1 MISTVLLVP
10 ALYLAADLTL
20 PDRLYG
26 LGGDIDRAP
35 IDAFICTLS
44 GLITGLII
52 GYVTEY
58 YTSHSYTPVRE
69 VARACET
76 GAATNIIYG
85 LALGHLSTIIPVVL
99 LAIVSFIC
107 HYLLGMFGVA
117 LGALGILSNLAI
129 TLAIDAYGPV
139 ADNAGGLVEMCGF
152 GEDVRAKTD

>member
-1 MISTVLLVP
+1 MIP
-10 ALYLAADLTL
+10 ALYLAAYLTL

-26 LGGDIDRAP
+26 LGPVDRTP
-35 IDAFICTLS
+35 IHAFICTVA
-44 GLITGLII
+44 GLFTGLII

-85 LALGHLSTIIPVVL
+85 MALGHLSTIVPVVC

-117 LGALGILSNLAI
+117 LGALGILSNLSV

-152 GEDVRAKTD
+152 GEDVRNKTD